1 MVVVWASVPLA
12 CAIAS
17 DVVGAQRTTVVKV
30 LKLHPDGS
38 EAWRHRL
45 ASWSDANALAVDP
58 AGRVT
63 VIGSSIDGR
72 ATVARVA
79 PNGSTEWTRALDH
92 PTSIDDIAVDR
103 AGNVALVGSTNRASS
118 GHAEGVVMAL
128 SAEGDMRWHRALGR
142 VGGSR
147 GATRVA
153 VDASGD
159 VIVLAT
165 DTRRGALGD
174 VTDLFVVRFDD
185 AGDTAWQRR
194 TVLTHGGSLE
204 LHGLELDAAGDLH
217 LVGMASG
224 PFIAGATLDVDW
236 GANGLVL
243 GRWPFLAR
251 FDAGD
256 TALTSV
262 VQFGAAA
269 GSTVRGPAL
278 DGDGHVWVVGGYLE
292 HPGTDA
298 PTTWR
303 GYLRGQA
310 ADGSVRWM
318 REAGQGGPGLVFAAV
333 ASLPRGGGL
342 VAAAT
347 TGTTDPDR
355 IAPRDAPD
363 AFVRAYT
370 VDGDIAWTRPFRTGS
385 GFRGVVD
392 VAVDGEGNTFVL
404 TRARP

>member
-1 MVVVWASVPLA
+1 M
-12 CAIAS
+12 AS
-17 DVVGAQRTTVVKV
+17 DAVGAALAYDVTVM
-30 LKLHPDGS
+30 KLHPDGTV
-38 EAWRHRL
+38 AWSTVL
-45 ASWSDANALAVDP
+45 TSWSAATSLAADA
-58 AGRVT
+58 AGGLT
-63 VIGSSIDGR
+63 VIGSNTDGR

-79 PNGSTEWTRALDH
+79 PSGYTEWTRALDH
-92 PTSIDDIAVDR
+92 PTWFDDVAVDG
-103 AGNVALVGSTNRASS
+103 AGNAALVGSNHRAAS

-142 VGGSR
+142 VGGWR
-147 GATRVA
+147 GAMRVA

-185 AGDTAWQRR
+185 AGGTAWPRR
-194 TVLTHGGSLE
+194 AVLTHGGSLE
-204 LHGLELDAAGDLH
+204 LRGLELDAAGDLH
-217 LVGMASG
+217 VVGMASG
-224 PFIAGATLDVDW
+224 PFIDGATLDVDW
-236 GANGLVL
+236 GSNGFVL

-278 DGDGHVWVVGGYLE
+278 DGDGHVWVVGGYPE
-292 HPGTDA
+292 HPATDA
-298 PTTWR
+298 PTSWR
-303 GYLRGQA
+303 GYLRRQA

-318 REAGQGGPGLVFAAV
+318 REAGQGGPGLVFDAV
-333 ASLPRGGGL
+333 ALLPRGGGL

-347 TGTTDPDR
+347 AGTTDPDR
-355 IAPRDAPD
+355 IAAGDAPD

-370 VDGDIAWTRPFRTGS
+370 VDGDIAWTQPFRTGS
-385 GFRGVVD
+385 GFLGVED
-392 VAVDGEGNTFVL
+392 VAVDAEGNTFVL
-404 TRARP
+404 GRTRP